1 MGIALDGVN
10 PFSIQNTQY
19 SLWPVIVINYNIPPY
34 MSIKKQHMML
44 TLLVPGKFQVKNMDT
59 YLQPL
64 IEECKSLCNGFVMRD
79 ISRPIQECNFKF
91 HGIICWTMHD
101 YPSLGVCSSN
111 LFSNVYML

>member
-10 PFSIQNTQY
+10 TFSIQNIQY
-19 SLWPVIVINYNIPPY
+19 SVWLVIVINYNIPPY

-64 IEECKSLCNGFVMRD
+64 IEECKSLWNGVVMHD
-79 ISRPIQECNFKF
+79 ISQTIQEHNFKF
-91 HGIICWTMHD
+91 HGIICWKMHD
-101 YPSLGVCSSN
+101 YPSLGVCSSKF
-111 LFSNVYML
+111 FSNVCM